1 MLVLSS
7 IGGVIGIMA
16 GVIGAGIA
24 SQVAGWP
31 TIIPTEAII
40 GAVAFSAI
48 VGIFFGLY
56 PANKAA
62 TLNPIKAIRNE

>member
-1 MLVLSS
+1 V
-7 IGGVIGIMA
+7 GV
-16 GVIGAGIA
+16 VGADIA
-24 SQVAGWP
+24 SRVAGWP
-31 TIIPTEAII
+31 AIIPMEAII

-56 PANKAA
+56 PANKAS